1 MSRPSELEDAP
12 AEATVPGIPSDAPAT
27 AQPPELAFEPDILAA
42 FAVDAEAAGLW
53 GESRAVK
60 LTYLVVTS
68 RLLERPVSLALKG
81 PSAAGKSYLLE
92 AVLGFFPSSAY
103 YALSAMSERALAYD
117 REPLQHRMLLLYEA
131 AGLGSEL
138 ATYLM
143 RSLLSEGRVRYTTVE
158 KTRSGLQPRTIEREG
173 PTGLITTT
181 TAVKLH
187 PENETRLL
195 SLTIADS
202 PEQTKAVLLAQA
214 RPALDVGPLR
224 EPWQDLQTYLESANH
239 ATVIPYAEPLAEQI
253 PPVAVRLRRDFP
265 ALLALIRAHALLH
278 QETRPRDTDGRV
290 VATLADYAAVRELV
304 SDLIADGA
312 EQAVPESVRQTVAA
326 VRRCAGGSS
335 REVTVQEVARTLGI
349 DKSAASRRVR
359 VALDRGYLENLET
372 QRGRPLRLVLGDP
385 LPEDQV
391 ILPEPERLHGC
402 TRAEGD
408 QEQPAPPPDGRTAG
422 TSSGHG
428 VSPTDEA
435 DDPQAPDWLQ
445 APPPAPEV
453 YAPWLQ

>member
-1 MSRPSELEDAP
+1 MSRPSEDPRARDLEDAP
-12 AEATVPGIPSDAPAT
+12 AEATVPGIPSDASAT
-27 AQPPELAFEPDILAA
+27 VQPPALAFEPDILAA
-42 FAVDAEAAGLW
+42 FAAAAEAAGLR

-92 AVLGFFPSSAY
+92 TVLGFFPSSAY

-117 REPLQHRMLLLYEA
+117 REPLQHRMLVLYEA

-224 EPWQDLQTYLESANH
+224 EPWQDLQTYLDGANH
-239 ATVIPYAEPLAEQI
+239 ATVVPYAEQLAEQI

-265 ALLALIRAHALLH
+265 ALLAREEEGVPAEVAVEYLRELPVTWAKATGGTGRQLVADALFERIEVLGLQEATAHLSEH
-278 QETRPRDTDGRV
+278 
-290 VATLADYAAVRELV
+290 AVRH
-304 SDLIADGA
+304 GFA
-312 EQAVPESVRQTVAA
+312 EA
-326 VRRCAGGSS
+326 
-335 REVTVQEVARTLGI
+335 
-349 DKSAASRRVR
+349 
-359 VALDRGYLENLET
+359 
-372 QRGRPLRLVLGDP
+372 
-385 LPEDQV
+385 LPEEFGISVSGRGERSRDDDNHV
-391 ILPEPERLHGC
+391 IATEAAAMAAIGLNLARHRL
-402 TRAEGD
+402 AI
-408 QEQPAPPPDGRTAG
+408 A
-422 TSSGHG
+422 
-428 VSPTDEA
+428 
-435 DDPQAPDWLQ
+435 
-445 APPPAPEV
+445 
-453 YAPWLQ
+453 